1 MQLALQKNKMKTKQP
16 KLPLSFADYQ
26 RLHRVIVTVLNNVD
40 AHTANACIFF
50 SMAGAYIL
58 DKEYGLDANV
68 RCGSAFFRVDDAAN
82 FVMAF
87 TDTDAFENDVV
98 ASHNK
103 AFHAWIECDGVVV
116 DLMAPIFR
124 ENIISRI
131 PDTNLRLPRKMFQ
144 RPKAAMAESPF
155 DLNREGDFYLETN
168 PDLTRELHQTF
179 MSRAQN
185 GDLVDVC
192 KHWFKRTPKPILQEL
207 EMGSNDGI
215 VKRMKLVGT
224 ELVGNW

>member
-1 MQLALQKNKMKTKQP
+1 MKQP

-26 RLHRVIVTVLNNVD
+26 RLHRIIVTVLNNVD
-40 AHTANACIFF
+40 ASTVNACIFF

-58 DKEYGLDANV
+58 NKEYGLDANV

-87 TDTDAFENDVV
+87 TDTDAFENDEI

-103 AFHAWIECDGVVV
+103 AFHAWIECDGFVV

-124 ENIISRI
+124 ENIISRV
-131 PDTNLRLPRKMFQ
+131 PDTKLRLPRKMFQ
-144 RPKAAMAESPF
+144 KPKAAMAESPF
-155 DLNREGDFYLETN
+155 ELNKEGDFYLQTN
-168 PDLTRELHQTF
+168 PELTMELHRTF
-179 MSRAQN
+179 MGRAQN

-192 KHWFKRTPKPILQEL
+192 RHWFKRTPKTIPAEL

-215 VKRMKLVGT
+215 VTRMRLVVT
-224 ELVGNW
+224 ELVGKW